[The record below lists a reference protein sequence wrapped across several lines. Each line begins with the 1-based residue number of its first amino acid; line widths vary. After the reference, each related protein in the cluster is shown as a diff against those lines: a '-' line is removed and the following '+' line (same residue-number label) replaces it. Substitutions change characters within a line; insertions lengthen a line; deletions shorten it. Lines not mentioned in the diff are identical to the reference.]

1 MCLLN
6 IVGIII
12 VLKDLFNEC
21 FIIFMVW
28 IILFSFL
35 SVRYFVWVGMI
46 ILLYVVRV
54 LIISILSIGG

>member
-21 FIIFMVW
+21 FMIFMVW